1 MKIIIYNDELRSG
14 MQMYLA
20 LSNHHE
26 VTVAQDVEDLLELL
40 DQAAADMT
48 IMGLASSD
56 QGERISDS
64 LDIAQQIQNQHPHVK
79 VIGIYDQGDNRVAEE
94 ARSHGIDELITR
106 PIKNRELLGLIERE

>member
-26 VTVAQDVEDLLELL
+26 VTVAQDVEDLLQLL

-48 IMGLASSD
+48 IMDLATSV

-64 LDIAQQIQNQHPHVK
+64 MDIARQIQNQHPNIK
-79 VIGIYDQGDNRVAEE
+79 VIGIYDQGDSRVAEI
-94 ARSHGIDELITR
+94 ARSRGIDELITR
-106 PIKNRELLGLIERE
+106 PIKNRELLGLIEKQ